1 MAPERSFVIY
11 LLGGLLSAGI
21 DIGIFQT
28 LLVLGASL
36 VVATSA
42 GFFISLLVNYLFH
55 AKYTFAAK
63 AHTGSFA
70 RYLLVVG
77 ANYFLTLGLVTLAF
91 ALLGNA
97 LIGKLIALPIIAVI
111 GYLAGKHWIFK

>member
-1 MAPERSFVIY
+1 MVPDRRFVIY

-21 DIGIFQT
+21 DIAIFQT
-28 LLVLGASL
+28 LLVMGASL
-36 VVATSA
+36 LLATSA

-55 AKYTFAAK
+55 AKYTFAAR

-77 ANYFLTLGLVTLAF
+77 ANYLLTLGLVTLAF
-91 ALLGNA
+91 AVLGNA
-97 LIGKLIALPIIAVI
+97 LIGKLLALPVIALI
-111 GYLAGKHWIFK
+111 GYFAGKHWVFK